1 MSFLDGQEFSILQ
14 PAGVKV
20 VAFVVNRTEPEKWST
35 LPLYLLEKLEYTQKE
50 VDGKITKTFSIPA
63 EDETFNVI
71 VLSLAKNRCVIG
83 HGMVKDN
90 QFIAE
95 KDTIHLQ
102 YTNMADVSGEEK
114 EFSFKYN
121 PKRQIVIVDVEKGE
135 QVLPKISRNEVTQGF
150 DGKYK
155 LIPYKNYVALE
166 LAVKFDH
173 PGFKNQKTNPSMEE
187 LANMKI

>member
-1 MSFLDGQEFSILQ
+1 MGFLEGQEFSVSQ

-20 VAFVVNRTEPEKWST
+20 VAFLVNQTPPEKCSS
-35 LPLYLLEKLEYTQKE
+35 LPLYFLEKLECTQTE
-50 VDGKITKTFSIPA
+50 VDGRVTKTFSIPT
-63 EDETFNVI
+63 EEEVQNVI
-71 VLSLAKNRCVIG
+71 VLSLAKNKCVIG

-102 YTNMADVSGEEK
+102 YTNMAQVDGEEK

-121 PKRQIVIVDVEKGE
+121 PKRQIVLIDAEKGE
-135 QVLPKISRNEVTQGF
+135 QVLPKITKNEVTLGF

-155 LIPYKNYVALE
+155 LVPYKNYVALE
-166 LAVKFDH
+166 LAVRLDH
-173 PGFKNQKTNPSMEE
+173 PKFNNNETPSLEE

>member
-1 MSFLDGQEFSILQ
+1 MSFLEGQEFTVAQ

-20 VAFVVNRTEPEKWST
+20 IAFVVNQTAPEKWNT
-35 LPLYLLEKLEYTQKE
+35 LPLYLLEKLEATQKE
-50 VDGKITKTFSIPA
+50 VDGKVLKTFSIPS
-63 EDETFNVI
+63 EDEVFNVI

-102 YTNMADVSGEEK
+102 YTNMADVDGEEK

-121 PKRQIVIVDVEKGE
+121 PKRQIVIVDVENGE
-135 QVLPKISRNEVTQGF
+135 QILPKISKNEVTQGF

-173 PGFKNQKTNPSMEE
+173 PGFNKQKTNPSMEDI
-187 LANMKI
+187 ANMKI